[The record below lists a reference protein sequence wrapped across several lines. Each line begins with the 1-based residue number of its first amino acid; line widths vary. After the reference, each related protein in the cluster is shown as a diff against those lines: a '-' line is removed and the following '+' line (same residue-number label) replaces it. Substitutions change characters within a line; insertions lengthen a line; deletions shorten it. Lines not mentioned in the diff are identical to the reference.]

1 MRELT
6 GVGFLQKHSDEG
18 EDLRGQG
25 WKVDKE
31 EGNRLRNILLQII
44 QKWLKRPFF
53 VCTISLVCCPSFL
66 PCLVSTQM

>member
-1 MRELT
+1 VNFELRKLSRWLNLGLGWWLGGLT

-31 EGNRLRNILLQII
+31 EGQYCEGFARKSYCEDEVMSNE
-44 QKWLKRPFF
+44 
-53 VCTISLVCCPSFL
+53 
-66 PCLVSTQM
+66 

>member
-1 MRELT
+1 MSIARTRAGGLT

-31 EGNRLRNILLQII
+31 EGQYCEGFARKSYCEDEVMSNE
-44 QKWLKRPFF
+44 
-53 VCTISLVCCPSFL
+53 
-66 PCLVSTQM
+66 